1 MKLKVIRTG
10 DMDCLMFP
18 EGVTSLDEF
27 VKKNIS
33 KDNMFMK
40 MRILSDDAGTEPF
53 FLKEDIK
60 DIYVNFNNV
69 STLYEDEVFLLTV
82 QEFEENLRPFTDE
95 ICDGCLLN
103 GNPETGCDRVINKR
117 DKINIIEGECFL
129 YQEEDD
135 FEGNDEFYEDPY
147 NITLKSKPG
156 KIFKFRKND
165 DDED

>member
-1 MKLKVIRTG
+1 MSADG
-10 DMDCLMFP
+10 
-18 EGVTSLDEF
+18 
-27 VKKNIS
+27 
-33 KDNMFMK
+33 
-40 MRILSDDAGTEPF
+40 
-53 FLKEDIK
+53 
-60 DIYVNFNNV
+60 YVREEAV
-69 STLYEDEVFLLTV
+69 S
-82 QEFEENLRPFTDE
+82 R
-95 ICDGCLLN
+95 
-103 GNPETGCDRVINKR
+103 CDRVINKR